1 MKVYNTCKRSE
12 THCEL
17 GSYQKETGVSE
28 RSLRH
33 YEEKGLLPSKRLAN
47 GYRDFDESAIE
58 KVELIQMY
66 LQIGLNL
73 EETARMLRCLEI
85 EPHLYDNP
93 CSSILTL
100 YEDKLNEVTKQIS
113 LLSNIQTNLQK
124 HVSLLKQAKRK
135 GMITCLLY
143 TAVQDKM
150 EIRKL

>member
-12 THCEL
+12 THCESGEL
-17 GSYQKETGVSE
+17 SKETGVSE

-33 YEEKGLLPSKRLAN
+33 YEEKGLLPS
-47 GYRDFDESAIE
+47 GSASQMAIVILTKVPSK

-124 HVSLLKQAKRK
+124 HVSLLKKAKEK
-135 GMITCLLY
+135 
-143 TAVQDKM
+143 
-150 EIRKL
+150 E

>member
-1 MKVYNTCKRSE
+1 MRIG
-12 THCEL
+12 EL
-17 GSYQKETGVSE
+17 SKETGVSE

-73 EETARMLRCLEI
+73 EETARIFGALKLNRTCTTI
-85 EPHLYDNP
+85 RAK
-93 CSSILTL
+93 SILTL

-124 HVSLLKQAKRK
+124 HVSLLKHAKEK
-135 GMITCLLY
+135 G
-143 TAVQDKM
+143 
-150 EIRKL
+150 

>member
-1 MKVYNTCKRSE
+1 MRIG
-12 THCEL
+12 EL
-17 GSYQKETGVSE
+17 SKETGVSE

-73 EETARMLRCLEI
+73 EETARTPRALKLNRTCTTI
-85 EPHLYDNP
+85 RAK
-93 CSSILTL
+93 SILTL

-113 LLSNIQTNLQK
+113 LLSNIQTNLQNTF
-124 HVSLLKQAKRK
+124 HS
-135 GMITCLLY
+135 
-143 TAVQDKM
+143 
-150 EIRKL
+150 

>member
-1 MKVYNTCKRSE
+1 MRIG
-12 THCEL
+12 EL
-17 GSYQKETGVSE
+17 SKETGVSE

-33 YEEKGLLPSKRLAN
+33 YEEKGLLPSQRLAN
-47 GYRDFDESAIE
+47 GYRDFDESAIK
-58 KVELIQMY
+58 KVQLIQMY
-66 LQIGLNL
+66 LKIGLNL

-124 HVSLLKQAKRK
+124 HVSLLKQAKEK
-135 GMITCLLY
+135 
-143 TAVQDKM
+143 
-150 EIRKL
+150 E

>member
-1 MKVYNTCKRSE
+1 MRIG
-12 THCEL
+12 EL
-17 GSYQKETGVSE
+17 SKKTGVSE

-33 YEEKGLLPSKRLAN
+33 YEEKGLLPSKRLVN

-100 YEDKLNEVTKQIS
+100 YEDKLNEVTKQIT
-113 LLSNIQTNLQK
+113 LLSNIQANLQK
-124 HVSLLKQAKRK
+124 HVSLLKQAKEK
-135 GMITCLLY
+135 
-143 TAVQDKM
+143 
-150 EIRKL
+150 E

>member
-1 MKVYNTCKRSE
+1 MRIG
-12 THCEL
+12 EL
-17 GSYQKETGVSE
+17 SKETGVSE

-33 YEEKGLLPSKRLAN
+33 YEEKGLLPSKRLTN
-47 GYRDFDESAIE
+47 GYRDFDENAIK

-93 CSSILTL
+93 CNSILTL

-113 LLSNIQTNLQK
+113 LLSSIQKNLQQ
-124 HVSLLKQAKRK
+124 HVSLLKQAKKK
-135 GMITCLLY
+135 G
-143 TAVQDKM
+143 
-150 EIRKL
+150 